1 MEERRERQ
9 KVRGGGEEAGK
20 MIQNST
26 ATWELKNEREESDR
40 QTDRQWVIVNNIH
53 VILLTQR

>member
-1 MEERRERQ
+1 MFKVKNSGKWKESGRKERETENERW
-9 KVRGGGEEAGK
+9 GEKAGK

-40 QTDRQWVIVNNIH
+40 QTVGYCQ
-53 VILLTQR
+53 